1 MSPRIAIAQV
11 PMHWELAANVL
22 AMKHAMQL
30 AHAQG
35 AGLCAFA
42 ELALTGFHRRIVE
55 WAKPELVG
63 PAVAEVQAA
72 AASLGLAV
80 AFGAPTFGGLGDGL
94 SDGRIGGHA
103 AGAQRFNSHLFVS
116 GTGALAGVVRKVGL
130 TAPEATFFAPGVGR
144 PVVRLAVGE
153 GTLACTA
160 VICRE
165 VEDHEAVVGA
175 LAGSG
180 VELILWPGQMRPDP
194 AKPPQDPPA
203 HVVQAQALARATGA
217 WVVQTN
223 WPNAL
228 NRPEESAHAGHSAC
242 IAPSGELLFRLPV
255 QGFGVGVFTLGK
267 RSFEWCP
274 SSLTLA

>member
-1 MSPRIAIAQV
+1 MPRIAIAQI
-11 PMHWELAANVL
+11 PMHWELATNVQ
-22 AMKHAMQL
+22 AMKQAMQL
-30 AHAQG
+30 ARAQG

-72 AASLGLAV
+72 AASLGL
-80 AFGAPTFGGLGDGL
+80 
-94 SDGRIGGHA
+94 
-103 AGAQRFNSHLFVS
+103 
-116 GTGALAGVVRKVGL
+116 
-130 TAPEATFFAPGVGR
+130 TAPEATFFEPGVGR
-144 PVVRLAVGE
+144 PVLRVSLSPGA
-153 GTLACTA
+153 LACTA

-165 VEDHEAVVGA
+165 VEDHDAVVA
-175 LAGSG
+175 QLASSG

-194 AKPPQDPPA
+194 AKPAQDPPA

-228 NRPEESAHAGHSAC
+228 NRPEESEHSGHSAC
-242 IAPSGELLFRLPV
+242 IAPSGELLFRLPR
-255 QGFGVGVFTLGK
+255 QGFGVGVFSLAE
-267 RSFEWCP
+267 RSFDWCP
-274 SSLTLA
+274 VSFGSTATAGSPSP